1 MRKSDWFVLLSRVPR
16 TILPLTFD
24 QVMFYIIPKKV
35 TSFIQTHLVIIKKNN
50 LLLTKHVHSRHFV
63 ID

>member
-24 QVMFYIIPKKV
+24 QVMFYIIPKKSDV
-35 TSFIQTHLVIIKKNN
+35 F
-50 LLLTKHVHSRHFV
+50 HSNAFSDHQKE
-63 ID
+63 